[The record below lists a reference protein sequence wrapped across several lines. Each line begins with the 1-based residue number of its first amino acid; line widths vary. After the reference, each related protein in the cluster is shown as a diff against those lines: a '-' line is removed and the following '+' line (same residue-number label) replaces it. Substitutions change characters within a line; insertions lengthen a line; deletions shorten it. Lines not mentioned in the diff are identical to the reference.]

1 MLGRITVDTGIAQI
15 GTKVEIAPEMWDG
28 KTGRAIGRS
37 KQALLVNRT
46 IDRLM
51 EQAAKHYDDLVDLR
65 GFVTAEGVKNALKGI
80 GRRPETLLTLFEE
93 HNEEFSKRVGV
104 NRVKETLDHYKRTS
118 VLLKM
123 FLNGKYGAEDI
134 FLRSL
139 NLSFIESFDIYL
151 RVERLMSQHTIA
163 GHLINLKKIARRA
176 VRQGTLKRD
185 PFITFIP
192 EQPTKKCRI

>member
-65 GFVTAEGVKNALKGI
+65 GFVTAEDVKNALK
-80 GRRPETLLTLFEE
+80 RPQTGNLAYAL
-93 HNEEFSKRVGV
+93 R
-104 NRVKETLDHYKRTS
+104 
-118 VLLKM
+118 
-123 FLNGKYGAEDI
+123 GA
-134 FLRSL
+134 
-139 NLSFIESFDIYL
+139 
-151 RVERLMSQHTIA
+151 
-163 GHLINLKKIARRA
+163 
-176 VRQGTLKRD
+176 
-185 PFITFIP
+185 
-192 EQPTKKCRI
+192 

>member
-65 GFVTAEGVKNALKGI
+65 GFERNRPQTGNLAYAL
-80 GRRPETLLTLFEE
+80 R
-93 HNEEFSKRVGV
+93 
-104 NRVKETLDHYKRTS
+104 
-118 VLLKM
+118 
-123 FLNGKYGAEDI
+123 GA
-134 FLRSL
+134 
-139 NLSFIESFDIYL
+139 
-151 RVERLMSQHTIA
+151 
-163 GHLINLKKIARRA
+163 
-176 VRQGTLKRD
+176 
-185 PFITFIP
+185 
-192 EQPTKKCRI
+192 